1 MDVEPVQQTVQAPQV
16 YEAAP
21 MEDVHQDPQPQPQ
34 PQVSEVIFAAAVSQE
49 QDDPIDREIDTS
61 SEGA

>member
-21 MEDVHQDPQPQPQ
+21 MEDVHQDPQPQ